1 MTDISHDDILNVSK
15 DDILEDDRLMDNNTP
30 LTEALFYILLAV
42 RKPNHGYGIIQ
53 EVSEITNQ
61 RVILGPGTLYGA
73 INSMLS
79 KGWIKLFSEDKESR
93 KKKEYVITTSGI
105 ETFQKEVKRLEELT
119 NNSKLMEEIV
129 C

>member
-1 MTDISHDDILNVSK
+1 MVYLIH
-15 DDILEDDRLMDNNTP
+15 RLTIYWGLIYLGNNLP

-42 RKPNHGYGIIQ
+42 RTPNHGYGIIQ
-53 EVSEITNQ
+53 DVSEMTGG

-79 KGWIKLFSEDKESR
+79 KGWISLYSEDKESR
-93 KKKEYVITTSGI
+93 KKKEYLLTSMGK
-105 ETFQKEVKRLEELT
+105 EVFKNEVKRLNELVKNAQKMDEE
-119 NNSKLMEEIV
+119 KGAKG